1 MRAVITLASLGC
13 LTNKYSRLLLFHMM
27 YLLGIAAVMVTWNM
41 EQSELLLELEPGAE
55 RWTAT
60 SPIRNESY
68 TRSPEDAGQPNGLSS
83 GRNSGH

>member
-41 EQSELLLELEPGAE
+41 EQSELLLELEPGG
-55 RWTAT
+55 RG
-60 SPIRNESY
+60 
-68 TRSPEDAGQPNGLSS
+68 AGGW
-83 GRNSGH
+83 GRCQMGAS